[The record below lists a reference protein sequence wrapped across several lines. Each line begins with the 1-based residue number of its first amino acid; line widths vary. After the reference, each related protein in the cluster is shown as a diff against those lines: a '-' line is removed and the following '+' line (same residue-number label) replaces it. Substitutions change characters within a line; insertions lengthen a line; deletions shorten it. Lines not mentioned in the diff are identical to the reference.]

1 MYTIQI
7 ILNFDI
13 WLSHCIVGD
22 FYVGMLIGIM
32 LCLVVAVFHHPH
44 RQVNEWVNWNAH
56 HSATALAVLAQPAL
70 SRAPQVP
77 VLHAVRSSLLNTWW
91 AYCMPYHAVPQDGLQ
106 GVGVAM
112 WWGKVRWGTACSIG
126 KQGPQP
132 QYLPSQTKL
141 FIPIYFLFIVVYTSQ
156 LSAKGHS

>member
-1 MYTIQI
+1 MAFS
-7 ILNFDI
+7 LHCGR
-13 WLSHCIVGD
+13 LSCGHANRNHALSGCC
-22 FYVGMLIGIM
+22 
-32 LCLVVAVFHHPH
+32 CLSPSSQAS
-44 RQVNEWVNWNAH
+44 EWVSELKCTSFCNSSG
-56 HSATALAVLAQPAL
+56 SAFSACTFQSTTSPSV
-70 SRAPQVP
+70 
-77 VLHAVRSSLLNTWW
+77 VRSSLINTGW
-91 AYCMPYHAVPQDGLQ
+91 AYCMPYHAMPQDGLQ

-156 LSAKGHS
+156 LSAKGHL